1 MLIQQMLVCS
11 DKIIGV
17 NAMKKIISLIL
28 SLIIVCTGVLSVG
41 ADNNDIKVLLNGT
54 ELSFDVPP
62 QIINGRTMV
71 PVRKIFEAQGA
82 DVKWIQEKNLILASH
97 NTNIISIK
105 IGEMSF
111 SVTNA
116 VTNETEVYSLD
127 VPAQIINGRTLVPAR
142 AISEALGNIVDW
154 DGANRTVVITDK

>member
-1 MLIQQMLVCS
+1 
-11 DKIIGV
+11 
-17 NAMKKIISLIL
+17 MKKFISLII
-28 SLIIVCTGVLSVG
+28 SVVLIFTVCFNVS
-41 ADNNDIKVLLNGT
+41 ADSKDIKVLLNGT

-62 QIINGRTMV
+62 QIIKGRTMV

-82 DVKWIQEKNLILASH
+82 DVEWIKEKNLIVASH
-97 NTNIISIK
+97 NTNIITMR
-105 IGEMSF
+105 IGEASF

-116 VTNETEVYSLD
+116 VTNETKVFKLD

>member
-1 MLIQQMLVCS
+1 
-11 DKIIGV
+11 
-17 NAMKKIISLIL
+17 MKKFISLII
-28 SLIIVCTGVLSVG
+28 SVVLIFAVCLNVS
-41 ADNNDIKVLLNGT
+41 ADSKDIKVLLNGT

-62 QIINGRTMV
+62 QIIKGRTMV

-82 DVKWIQEKNLILASH
+82 DVEWIKEKNLIVASH
-97 NTNIISIK
+97 NTNIITMR
-105 IGEMSF
+105 IGEASF

-116 VTNETEVYSLD
+116 VTNETTVFKLD

>member
-1 MLIQQMLVCS
+1 
-11 DKIIGV
+11 
-17 NAMKKIISLIL
+17 MKKFISLII
-28 SLIIVCTGVLSVG
+28 SVVLIFAVCFNVS
-41 ADNNDIKVLLNGT
+41 ADSKDIKVLLNGT

-62 QIINGRTMV
+62 QIIKGRTMV

-82 DVKWIQEKNLILASH
+82 DVEWIKEKNLIVASH
-97 NTNIISIK
+97 NTNIITMR
-105 IGEMSF
+105 IGEASF

-116 VTNETEVYSLD
+116 VTNETTVFKLD

>member
-1 MLIQQMLVCS
+1 
-11 DKIIGV
+11 
-17 NAMKKIISLIL
+17 MKKFISLII
-28 SLIIVCTGVLSVG
+28 SVVLIFAVCFNVS
-41 ADNNDIKVLLNGT
+41 ADSKDIKVLLNGT

-62 QIINGRTMV
+62 QIIKGRTMV

-82 DVKWIQEKNLILASH
+82 DVEWIKDKNLIVASH
-97 NTNIISIK
+97 NTNIITMR
-105 IGEMSF
+105 IGEASF

-116 VTNETEVYSLD
+116 VTNETKVFKLD

-154 DGANRTVVITDK
+154 DGTNRTVVITDK